1 MLRRD
6 EIVDAG
12 SQSCMLVVTVFALA
26 RNQADEIIFV
36 LKAFV
41 GAANKPGMSSPP
53 SVFST
58 VSEQAECVS

>member
-12 SQSCMLVVTVFALA
+12 SQSCMLVVTVFALE
-26 RNQADEIIFV
+26 RNQADEIIVV

-41 GAANKPGMSSPP
+41 VPP
-53 SVFST
+53 INRVCLRPLQFF
-58 VSEQAECVS
+58 QLFQNRLNA